1 MTTIEQRLREIE
13 ERASKA
19 SPGPWR
25 AIREAS
31 ADETACGYDL
41 YSLDGPTWLE
51 EGDYAYLAR
60 NDAEFAAHAREDIP
74 WLLSLLR
81 EREKQMERYLDAL
94 VEIRDYAWDR
104 ADLSP
109 DATHMLDLADAAL
122 RGEQPG
128 IWDSGT
134 DRRDGGD

>member
-60 NDAEFAAHAREDIP
+60 NDAEFAAHARDDIP
-74 WLLSLLR
+74 WLLSLIRELDAEIRRLR
-81 EREKQMERYLDAL
+81 ERLDRLESGLRAL
-94 VEIRDYAWDR
+94 VAG
-104 ADLSP
+104 L
-109 DATHMLDLADAAL
+109 
-122 RGEQPG
+122 
-128 IWDSGT
+128 
-134 DRRDGGD
+134 GGGSHA